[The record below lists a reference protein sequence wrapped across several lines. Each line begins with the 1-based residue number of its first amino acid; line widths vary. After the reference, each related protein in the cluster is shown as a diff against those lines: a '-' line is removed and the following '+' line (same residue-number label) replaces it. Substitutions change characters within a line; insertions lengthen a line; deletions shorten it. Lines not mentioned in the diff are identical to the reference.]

1 MNSIYKLIIFLGSV
15 LFISSFIACQK
26 EFLDVQQNKSRVIP
40 NSLEDYQAMLDNT
53 SIMNDLS
60 AHELSQIASDEYL
73 IADERWKLITS
84 PTQKNSYIW
93 ANEIYE
99 GADSDDWNNSYLRIL
114 YSNTVI
120 EGLNK
125 LGYNDKSK
133 IQWENI
139 MASARFF
146 RALSFYELTQLF
158 SKAYDVNTAK
168 EDLGVPLRIDSDINS
183 SNARASLEETYSFII
198 NELESIKDMLLD
210 SQPVTQRPTK
220 IAAYAL
226 LSRIYLQMNNYE
238 KSLVNGEKTLDLGG
252 KLLDYNSLNVKDR
265 YPFPTQGINNP
276 EVLFT
281 TRTKTTTII
290 NTARFNANPD
300 YFERYSSADLR
311 KEIFFHHENDGRITF
326 KGSYF
331 GAFHCFT
338 GLAMDEVYL
347 NIAECYARLENIN
360 KAKEAI
366 FVLQKHRFLPNE
378 VPAYESND
386 FIEIMK
392 VIIEERKKQ
401 LYRRGLRWSDLK
413 RFNKEDAFAET
424 LYRIVDGN
432 TYSLSPLDERYLF
445 PISDRVIMLSG
456 IKQNER

>member
-1 MNSIYKLIIFLGSV
+1 MNSVYKLIRFLG
-15 LFISSFIACQK
+15 FILLILSFIACQK
-26 EFLDVQQNKSRVIP
+26 DFLDVQQNKSRVIP
-40 NSLEDYQAMLDNT
+40 NSLEDFQSMLDNT

-73 IADERWKLITS
+73 IADERWRLITS
-84 PTQKNSYIW
+84 PTQKNSYVW

-99 GADSDDWNNSYLRIL
+99 GADSDDWNSSYLRIL

-125 LGYNDKSK
+125 LGYNNKSK
-133 IQWENI
+133 IQWENL

-158 SKAYDVNTAK
+158 CNTYDVNTA
-168 EDLGVPLRIDSDINS
+168 EEELGVPLRTDSDINS
-183 SNARASLEETYSFII
+183 SIARASLEETYSFII
-198 NELESIKDMLLD
+198 NELESIKDMLMD
-210 SQPVTQRPTK
+210 SQPITQRPTK

-238 KSLVNGEKTLDLGG
+238 KALVNGEKTQELGG
-252 KLLDYNSLNVKDR
+252 ELLDYNTLNVKDR
-265 YPFPTQGINNP
+265 YPFPPQGINNP
-276 EVLFT
+276 EVLFM

-300 YFERYSSADLR
+300 YFQSYSNSDLR
-311 KEIFFHHENDGRITF
+311 KEMFFHHENDGRITF

-347 NIAECYARLENIN
+347 NIAECHVRLENID

-366 FVLQKHRFLPNE
+366 FALQKHRFLPDE
-378 VPAYESND
+378 VPVYESND

-392 VIIEERKKQ
+392 EIIAERKKQ
-401 LYRRGLRWSDLK
+401 LYRRGLRWSDL
-413 RFNKEDAFAET
+413 RRYNKEDAFAET

-432 TYSLSPLDERYLF
+432 TYSLPPLDNRYFF
-445 PISDRVIMLSG
+445 PISEKVIKLGG